1 MPAPGPRASWPAR
14 CSLAGAAGCRECRGS
29 RARTSTSLGPT
40 NSTTATGSGS
50 QVGPAPHCVPP
61 RRAACV
67 RVCVCACVRACVRP
81 RALVRLVVSACEALV
96 VSACVRLART
106 DYERCL
112 HLPRLLPPLRAEH
125 DRRGPWFYEV
135 TPADRAKLREVNI
148 DANPLDALPLR
159 EMAEAIDDPFD
170 DEQPQVCSQTRHPGA
185 GAGAWRLRS
194 FPGPLVLCPAATPQP
209 QRWCRAERFCTLAEQ
224 LFRGRQPGGGC
235 GSGGACGRR
244 GRRPARGGGAGARTR
259 RMRNSQR
266 PGGLGQ
272 CLNSQENGTLDVLL
286 RRTPGFR
293 RHGSHASEGR
303 GIRESAWHLGRG
315 ILKRA

>member
-1 MPAPGPRASWPAR
+1 
-14 CSLAGAAGCRECRGS
+14 
-29 RARTSTSLGPT
+29 
-40 NSTTATGSGS
+40 
-50 QVGPAPHCVPP
+50 
-61 RRAACV
+61 
-67 RVCVCACVRACVRP
+67 
-81 RALVRLVVSACEALV
+81 
-96 VSACVRLART
+96 
-106 DYERCL
+106 
-112 HLPRLLPPLRAEH
+112 
-125 DRRGPWFYEV
+125 V

-170 DEQPQVCSQTRHPGA
+170 DEQPQVCPQTRHPGA

-303 GIRESAWHLGRG
+303 GILESAWHLGRG
-315 ILKRA
+315 ILKRAWHPSLESVWPPGRGVRHGAWRARFPGDSDFVPSYLANALARLTPACGPPPRIPLVLAAVRGGFGPVLGRQSGRGTAATRPLRGCKTSPKTDLLLASKKRAQIGRSFSHLSPLLSRAQALAAAAR